1 MTGIKIMWCDV
12 EKETVYVPTVLDCWL
27 VEGDEKLAR
36 PLQDG
41 SGFQDAFYR
50 RHSFEPFPRARH

>member
-1 MTGIKIMWCDV
+1 MWCDV
-12 EKETVYVPTVLDCWL
+12 EKEIVYVPTVLDCWL